1 MPLLIDNPKLE
12 ARLLRRRR
20 LSGADRYDEVWD
32 GVYVM
37 SPLANDD
44 HQRLVGK
51 FFRVFDEAIADPGLG
66 EVRPGVN
73 VSDRVK
79 GWRKNYRCP
88 DVAVKLNG
96 GLARI
101 FKNHWVGGP
110 DFVVEIV
117 STRDRTRE
125 KLDFYAAIGTRE
137 VLVVDREPW
146 SLELYSLRKG
156 RLVPVGVAQ
165 VGSSVVLASEVLPLR
180 LRLIEGGSTPKIEI
194 THPETG
200 RSWPI

>member
-1 MPLLIDNPKLE
+1 MPLLIDDPKLE
-12 ARLLRRRR
+12 ARLLKRRR
-20 LSGADRYDEVWD
+20 LMGGDRYDEVWD

-37 SPLANDD
+37 SPLANDE
-44 HQRLVGK
+44 HQQLVTDLSAVLAFLIK
-51 FFRVFDEAIADPGLG
+51 FTGLG
-66 EVRPGVN
+66 EVRAGVN

-88 DVAVKLNG
+88 DVAVKLND

-110 DFVVEIV
+110 DFLVEIV

-137 VLVVDREPW
+137 VLVVDRDPW
-146 SLELYSLRKG
+146 SLELHALRDG
-156 RLVPVGVAQ
+156 RLVQVGVARLD
-165 VGSSVVLASEVLPLR
+165 SPIVLASEVLPLTF
-180 LRLIEGGSTPKIEI
+180 RLIQREPTPKIEVA
-194 THPETG
+194 HPETG
-200 RSWPI
+200 RSWLI